1 MAAIN
6 HQRWRSWGQRGRRAR
21 WHRDCWGLSISSSEA
36 RCRRRHHSSRR
47 TRTARA
53 QGTMVW
59 HPPIRKEY
67 PIPPRSAIGSPS
79 KLDQPNTSVTRS
91 PKLFFLKKS
100 KTKGGKGA
108 KTKRKVLDYSMLDLC
123 VSGKYSM
130 PSRVS
135 DDVPCCAL
143 QLCTCRVWLGPFHC
157 ALLYIST
164 AQGRPCQFGGQDTTY
179 IGALL
184 IQNLSLPD
192 DIFYMA
198 WYYLCWKLKIKLK

>member
-1 MAAIN
+1 MA
-6 HQRWRSWGQRGRRAR
+6 G
-21 WHRDCWGLSISSSEA
+21 
-36 RCRRRHHSSRR
+36 
-47 TRTARA
+47 
-53 QGTMVW
+53 

-135 DDVPCCAL
+135 DDVCPLLCFATLHVQCMVGAL
-143 QLCTCRVWLGPFHC
+143 SLRATVYIDGPGP
-157 ALLYIST
+157 ALSIW
-164 AQGRPCQFGGQDTTY
+164 GQDTTY
-179 IGALL
+179 IGAFL
-184 IQNLSLPD
+184 IKKLSLPD
-192 DIFYMA
+192 GYFLHDMVL
-198 WYYLCWKLKIKLK
+198 LCAEN